1 MDASD
6 ARAEIENDLAW
17 RLDEIRYLR
26 NELIGGGDRN
36 AWPVSAM
43 RAILVMQYAH
53 LEGFARNSFAVYVQA
68 VNSCNLKAHEVH
80 PNIFASALVPEFN
93 ALRNGAGSEPEAE
106 GSRLMRRAVNQ
117 VDFISKIRHLE
128 KDICRVEV
136 ESAVSMEMNFGSDVF
151 RRTLYRLGIPEGEVS
166 KAYYNSLEFVRKMRN
181 DIAHGSRRER
191 IEPGEFE
198 ANQRQCE
205 RFMSDLAQL
214 ISRAIAAEW
223 FRAQPV
229 V

>member
-6 ARAEIENDLAW
+6 ARAEIENDLSW

-26 NELIGGGDRN
+26 NGLIGTDQKST
-36 AWPVSAM
+36 WPVSAM

-53 LEGFARNSFAVYVQA
+53 LEGFARNAFAVYVQT
-68 VNSCNLKAHEVH
+68 VNSCNLKAHEIH
-80 PNIFASALVPEFN
+80 PNIFASALVAEFD
-93 ALRNGAGSEPEAE
+93 AIRLGTTTDTE
-106 GSRLMRRAVNQ
+106 GESGRLMRRAVNQ
-117 VDFISKIRHLE
+117 TEFISKIRRLE
-128 KDICRVEV
+128 KEACTVEV

-151 RRTLYRLGIPEGEVS
+151 RRTLYRLGIPESEVGR
-166 KAYYNSLEFVRKMRN
+166 AYYASLEFVRKMRN

-205 RFMSDLAQL
+205 RFMGDLAKL

-223 FRAQPV
+223 FRVQPAA
-229 V
+229 